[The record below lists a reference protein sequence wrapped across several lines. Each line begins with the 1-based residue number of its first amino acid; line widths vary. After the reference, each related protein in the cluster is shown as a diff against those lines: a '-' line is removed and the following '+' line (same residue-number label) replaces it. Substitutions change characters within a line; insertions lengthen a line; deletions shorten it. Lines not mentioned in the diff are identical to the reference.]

1 MPLKF
6 YSYRIES
13 ERFLNAVKRTPDIDK
28 LVREFKPLNR
38 MVAGDWASYTV
49 LLFSTESTDKDDT
62 QHYCA

>member
-6 YSYRIES
+6 YSYKIES

-38 MVAGDWASYTV
+38 MVAGG
-49 LLFSTESTDKDDT
+49 
-62 QHYCA
+62 HIH